1 MITYL
6 RLKQYKRIAK
16 FLLLLITFQII
27 EPLKSFALTSGPS
40 QPEMQS
46 FEPVGTTD
54 LVDVFSGDFNYNIP
68 LLDVEGYPVNIAYHS
83 GVGIEDEASWVGLGW
98 NINVGN
104 INHIVR
110 GIPDDFN
117 GDVIEKKLEIEPEKS
132 STFSLSYEKEIFG
145 AKLDKKK
152 NPINTSDNRNKDFN
166 LKLDYN
172 INNYSGISFS
182 LGAGKSFNIPKLGVG
197 VNITKTGSSNNGS
210 SFDYSIQNKSDKSAS
225 EKKLF
230 SSLFSSFNGGL
241 NSREGAKQFAFNFSP
256 NISKSTKY
264 FNEGVS
270 DFSIIP
276 IGLQNY
282 YPSITHA
289 TEVKSSL
296 YQLKIGAE
304 MQGYYG
310 VFGGTLA
317 RSTITHEETNKKAFG
332 YFYLENANNEDI
344 TDFAR
349 DKDGV
354 VNNFSEYLPTSA
366 LTYDIYSI
374 NGQGTGGNFRAFRN
388 DFGTVSDP
396 AVRTNSFDHSHLAEF
411 GIVGDL
417 FEIGY
422 DFAMVISNNEAGN
435 WDKYSTNFSGPI
447 KGNSKES
454 FYFKNPGELTLRNS
468 FVDNNKAEDGL
479 MAHAK
484 YESLNNTVVDSR
496 TKRSSLLYFLN
507 PNEAKLNQISLNPK
521 LENYNGIDFA
531 NPPGN
536 LMSNGKFDYQL
547 LRSNNDYAKNR
558 YDIGNSNSKKAS
570 EFIQVLPNGQRYIFG
585 LPVMNLEQI
594 DYEISVL
601 GTNSNTDGL
610 VGIDYTGL
618 EPNAKGVPAHN
629 VNKYLSKKVTPPFAH
644 SYQLTAILSP
654 DYVDVT
660 GNGISDDDLG
670 TYTKFNY
677 AKKDDYNWRTPYAT
691 NKALRNEGLKSNCKD
706 DKGIFTKGKR
716 EVWLLHSIETRNY
729 IAEFITSDRKD
740 ALAADI
746 NPAKSQ
752 KLDKIV
758 LYNKRERLGTN
769 PATAVPIKT
778 VLFSYDYT
786 LCEGVENSSIN
797 KGKLTLKN
805 ISIKYGNSDIGFLSP
820 YKFTYSAS
828 NANYNHMAKDT
839 WGNYKPTDANENP
852 IGVALNL
859 NNMDFPYTDQYCSKV
874 ESDARASMWNLTEI
888 NLPSGGKIQVD
899 YESDDYSYV
908 QDKKACEMFKVAG
921 MGPTIQYVKNN
932 KLYSANSIIKTSNNF
947 IYFKRKQADELYPND
962 IKKSYFSDFD
972 ENPLL
977 QFNYNVI
984 FSKDQAASCPT
995 NTLAENVK
1003 GYVKVKNMG
1012 ICTNNLDYAYLEI
1025 EDKLPE
1031 TEDVKVKAIN
1041 PITYTALNFAR
1052 YYSKI
1057 LLYPKSDIPE
1067 VQGNEAKI
1075 LSQLLTSMAMPLIGQ
1090 LINPIVYMILENKA
1104 SEFDIDKSYIRLNS
1118 PGLKKRGGGERVKKI
1133 TFNDN
1138 WAVGNENTYGYE
1150 YDYTS
1155 KDLNSGNIIS
1165 TGVASYEPMQG
1176 GDENPFRN
1184 LLDYQI
1190 TKKRK
1195 NFPANDPILLMHESP
1210 IGESYFPNASV
1221 GYSKVT
1227 VKSIHIDKGESVQ
1240 NAKVHEFFTAKDF
1253 PIRTEATP
1261 IYKNPGAGFN
1271 PERMI
1276 SKLFNKTEFEASQ
1289 GYAITL
1295 NNMHGKLKQVS
1306 DYEMNGQ
1313 NIASAPV
1320 AYTKYSYFTDKNQLN
1335 NAVPCLVPK
1344 DFASMSQ
1351 MGNMA
1356 NGMEKKNLVL
1366 GEEVDL
1372 CVDSRENIQNMFN
1385 LQTMLNVNVSQK
1397 AAVPIPIPTFFMKI
1411 KKNRDIFHSVCATK
1425 IIQQYGIVKGVET
1438 YSKGAKVNV
1447 ENEFFDPFTGEVL
1460 STKVN
1465 SEHLD
1470 NVYSMKYP
1478 AYWGYRNMGAASD
1491 NVLME
1496 EELDADQ
1503 VFIKDDKLY
1512 FEPNNP
1518 NNYNVGDEILFTLD
1532 RTCSN
1537 DPNLIGYWGRK
1548 YKLWITK
1555 KNESVGVLNDDCE
1568 NCGLISSSQDN
1579 FKFLRND
1586 INRTCYSQI
1595 DLQNRAKFY
1604 TGDLMLEFFPNLPF
1618 NSVPEIIKFEELSNG
1633 PKYAI
1638 IPLVFKDKFVEIPY
1652 FNNYIPEVYNIK
1664 INQSYTPLNP
1674 EPLNSQFINVL
1685 KFEIRPLLQHKQI
1698 NAILG
1703 NSTLQTDSYP
1713 LSKII
1718 EVIYPVNFS
1727 SDYVSINGF
1736 SSANNFTQ
1744 TNFWPSFRRTNPH
1757 ARFYQLWYMVYRLGF
1772 ETKLVSTINMPR
1784 TAYYTYQKKMIE
1796 AKVMKIGEQEL
1807 YDPIT
1812 FTPPGSIFPANLDVI
1827 RGNVK
1832 VIRSGKRNLLQES
1845 IQDYTSLDNPI
1856 DNNGDLKS
1864 TLNRLL
1870 TANAKTFTTNSLV
1883 PFVIPQEHYN
1893 EYITGEE
1900 GNFLAKTNKDVIKD
1914 RVYVGPST
1922 AKDKDKGTFPIAAS
1936 SESLNWIFGAPSSL
1950 LSHNFAMLNAMYNGT
1965 SVIWHKMLNAIN
1977 YSPWGA
1983 NLGVED
1989 PVGNKQANIM
1999 GYSNRLAVATVSNCE
2014 YYDAMVENFED
2025 YEEEKA
2031 VYSNPNLPVKFVS
2044 NDLRKNILD
2053 QINPSLV
2060 GTNVDIVND
2069 QFHSGKRCL
2078 KTKAGFSLDFD
2089 IVPLLGYPNL
2099 KDFHLNEN
2107 REYVLSYWQK
2117 VDEANPDL
2125 YGSVKFAIPNVPNID
2140 LNAKRKTPVIDGWA
2154 LFEAKVKIPDY
2165 LSTPQ
2170 IATLHFNQANKY
2182 IDDLRIFPATAN
2194 MKSYVYNDQNRK
2206 VMAILDENNMST
2218 FYEYD
2223 HEGKLRRVKKE
2234 TEKGI
2239 LTLQESRES
2248 LKKTLT
2254 N

>member
-83 GVGIEDEASWVGLGW
+83 GVGIEEEASWVGLGW

-132 STFSLSYEKEIFG
+132 STFSLSYEQEIFG

-152 NPINTSDNRNKDFN
+152 NLIKTSDNRNKDFN

-197 VNITKTGSSNNGS
+197 VNITKTGSTNNGS

-264 FNEGVS
+264 FNEGIS

-332 YFYLENANNEDI
+332 YFYLENANNQDI

-396 AVRTNSFDHSHLAEF
+396 TVRTNGFDHSHLAEF

-422 DFAMVISNNEAGN
+422 DFAMVITNNEAGT
-435 WDKYSTNFSGPI
+435 WDKYTTNFKGPV

-468 FVDNNKAEDGL
+468 FVDNNKAEDGF

-484 YESLNNTVVDSR
+484 YESSNSNSDDIR
-496 TKRSSLLYFLN
+496 TKRTSLLYFLN

-521 LENYNGIDFA
+521 LENYNGVDFESL
-531 NPPGN
+531 PIT
-536 LMSNGKFDYQL
+536 LKTDDKFDYQKF
-547 LRSNNDYAKNR
+547 RATKTIDR
-558 YDIGNSNSKKAS
+558 YDIGNTNSKKAS

-618 EPNAKGVPAHN
+618 EPNAKGEPTHN
-629 VNKYLSKKVTPPFAH
+629 VNKYLSKKVTPPYAH

-677 AKKDDYNWRTPYAT
+677 AKKEDYNWRTPFAT

-758 LYNKRERLGTN
+758 LYNKRERLGTS

-786 LCEGVENSSIN
+786 LCEGVENSIIN

-820 YKFTYSAS
+820 YKFIYSAS

-839 WGNYKPTDANENP
+839 WGNYKPTNANENATG
-852 IGVALNL
+852 IALNL
-859 NNMDFPYTDQYCSKV
+859 NNMDFPYTDQYCSKA

-921 MGPTIQYVKNN
+921 MGPTIQYVNNN

-947 IYFKRKQADELYPND
+947 IYFKRKADELYPND

-984 FSKDQAASCPT
+984 FSKDQAASCPS

-1003 GYVKVKNMG
+1003 GYVKAKNMG
-1012 ICTNNLDYAYLEI
+1012 ICTNNTDYAYLEI

-1067 VQGNEAKI
+1067 VVNNEAKI

-1104 SEFDIDKSYIRLNS
+1104 SEFDINKSYIRLNS
-1118 PGLKKRGGGERVKKI
+1118 PDLKKRGGGERVKKI

-1138 WAVGNENTYGYE
+1138 WAVGNENTYGFE
-1150 YDYTS
+1150 YDYTT
-1155 KDLNSGNIIS
+1155 KDINSGKIIS

-1184 LLDYQI
+1184 LLDYQV

-1276 SKLFNKTEFEASQ
+1276 SKLYNKTEFEASQ

-1295 NNMHGKLKQVS
+1295 NNMHGKLKQIS

-1320 AYTKYSYFTDKNQLN
+1320 AYTKYTYFAYKNQLN

-1344 DFASMSQ
+1344 GFASMSQ

-1438 YSKGAKVNV
+1438 YSKGAKINV

-1470 NVYSMKYP
+1470 NEYSMKYP
-1478 AYWGYRNMGAASD
+1478 AYWAYRNMGAGSD
-1491 NVLME
+1491 NVLHE
-1496 EELDADQ
+1496 EELDDDQ

-1518 NNYNVGDEILFTLD
+1518 NNYNVGDEILFTINKNCPDNPALGIYE
-1532 RTCSN
+1532 N
-1537 DPNLIGYWGRK
+1537 KK

-1555 KNESVGVLNDDCE
+1555 KNESITNFKIECPECTINNANGNSIVYKYTNEENTANFGCHEKVPLFNHINDGVLN
-1568 NCGLISSSQDN
+1568 NI
-1579 FKFLRND
+1579 
-1586 INRTCYSQI
+1586 SQI
-1595 DLQNRAKFY
+1595 PNQNIPEKIIVHRQFVKALAFNWLGNLNTVNYNVIGSPFLQYINPARYNYK
-1604 TGDLMLEFFPNLPF
+1604 LELNNDFSTQFPGHPT
-1618 NSVPEIIKFEELSNG
+1618 PYMSNFINKVIVKLYG
-1633 PKYAI
+1633 RLNTQYPPVANNHTMWEVI
-1638 IPLVFKDKFVEIPY
+1638 GFVELYYPQNNTIPM
-1652 FNNYIPEVYNIK
+1652 NLAN
-1664 INQSYTPLNP
+1664 SYSSLFPYS
-1674 EPLNSQFINVL
+1674 EPN
-1685 KFEIRPLLQHKQI
+1685 QI
-1698 NAILG
+1698 NSNLYSPFTFLNG
-1703 NSTLQTDSYP
+1703 N
-1713 LSKII
+1713 
-1718 EVIYPVNFS
+1718 
-1727 SDYVSINGF
+1727 
-1736 SSANNFTQ
+1736 
-1744 TNFWPSFRRTNPH
+1744 
-1757 ARFYQLWYMVYRLGF
+1757 
-1772 ETKLVSTINMPR
+1772 
-1784 TAYYTYQKKMIE
+1784 AYYFDVVRRQYYTEVSQNVVLRSDFNQKKMIE
-1796 AKVMKIGEQEL
+1796 AKVMKIGEHEL
-1807 YDPIT
+1807 DGNNIAA
-1812 FTPPGSIFPANLDVI
+1812 FPNELDVKS
-1827 RGNVK
+1827 GNVK

-1864 TLNRLL
+1864 TLDRLL

-1893 EYITGEE
+1893 EYITGKE
-1900 GNFLAKTNKDVIKD
+1900 GNFLAKTNKAVIKD
-1914 RVYVGPST
+1914 RVYVASST
-1922 AKDKDKGTFPIAAS
+1922 AKDKDKGTFSIDPLN
-1936 SESLNWIFGAPSSL
+1936 EKLNWVFDIPSNMVA
-1950 LSHNFAMLNAMYNGT
+1950 HNFAMLNAMKAGT

-2165 LSTPQ
+2165 LGVSQ

-2182 IDDLRIFPATAN
+2182 IDDLRIFPAAAN
-2194 MKSYVYNDQNRK
+2194 MKSYVYNDQTRK